1 MEDITKLAIKHKSD
15 KYGSHFYTKIYE
27 KYLKN
32 KKNKKVHLLEIGI
45 GGFSNGNYK
54 STNIGGESLKIWRD
68 YFKNGTIIGLDIV
81 KKNLKLGKRVKI
93 FTGSQSSYFDLKKIV
108 KKFKKF
114 DFIIDDGSHKYN
126 DVIFS
131 FEFLF
136 KFLKEGGY
144 YFIEDVQSS
153 YLREFGGDGM
163 FLNNKKNITFY
174 FKQIVDKIN
183 YREIENPFYKSDFF
197 CENITEIHFYHNL
210 IVVKK
215 ERNME
220 KSTVLVKNRKLVSG
234 KNFLKTRLII
244 KKIKYYLL
252 FLKGRINYFI
262 SLITI

>member
-1 MEDITKLAIKHKSD
+1 
-15 KYGSHFYTKIYE
+15 
-27 KYLKN
+27 
-32 KKNKKVHLLEIGI
+32 
-45 GGFSNGNYK
+45 
-54 STNIGGESLKIWRD
+54 
-68 YFKNGTIIGLDIV
+68 
-81 KKNLKLGKRVKI
+81 
-93 FTGSQSSYFDLKKIV
+93 
-108 KKFKKF
+108 
-114 DFIIDDGSHKYN
+114 
-126 DVIFS
+126 
-131 FEFLF
+131 
-136 KFLKEGGY
+136 
-144 YFIEDVQSS
+144 
-153 YLREFGGDGM
+153 M

-215 ERNME
+215 ERNKE
-220 KSTVLVKNRKLVSG
+220 KSTVLVKNRRLVSG